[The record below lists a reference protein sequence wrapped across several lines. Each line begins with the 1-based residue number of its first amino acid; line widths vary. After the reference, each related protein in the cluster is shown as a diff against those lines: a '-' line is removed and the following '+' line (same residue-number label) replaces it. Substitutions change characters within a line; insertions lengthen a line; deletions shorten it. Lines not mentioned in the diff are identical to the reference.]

1 MDNIIMLIV
10 EHIPFILMVFISLP
24 IHEVAHGY
32 IANKLGDN
40 TAYYQGRLSLN
51 PLRHLDLFGTI
62 SMVLFG
68 YGWAKPVPIN
78 PVRFK
83 CNMRL
88 GIALTALAGP
98 VSNLILSLICMI
110 LLKCANLLGGA
121 TEIEFFFFLGWILSS
136 MCIAN
141 IGLAFFNLLPI
152 PPLDGSR
159 VLNYFLP
166 YKAQSFMDNLEQYS
180 SYIILGLLLISNRTN
195 LLSNIISVPMNAIIW
210 LFDKATFFLGDAW
223 SYTLEY
229 FLH

>member
-1 MDNIIMLIV
+1 
-10 EHIPFILMVFISLP
+10 
-24 IHEVAHGY
+24 
-32 IANKLGDN
+32 
-40 TAYYQGRLSLN
+40 
-51 PLRHLDLFGTI
+51 
-62 SMVLFG
+62 MVLFG

-110 LLKCANLLGGA
+110 LLKCTNLLGA
-121 TEIEFFFFLGWILSS
+121 STEIEFFFFLGWIFAS
-136 MCIAN
+136 MCFAN

-166 YKAQSFMDNLEQYS
+166 YKAQSFMDRMEQYS
-180 SYIILGLLLISNRTN
+180 SYIILGLLLLSNRTN
-195 LLSNIISVPMNAIIW
+195 LLSSILSFPMNGIIW

-223 SYTLEY
+223 YYTLEH
-229 FLH
+229 FLY

>member
-1 MDNIIMLIV
+1 MDDIIMLIIA
-10 EHIPFILMVFISLP
+10 HIPFILMVFISLP

-32 IANKLGDN
+32 IANKLGDD

-51 PLRHLDLFGTI
+51 PLRHLELFGTI

-110 LLKCANLLGGA
+110 LFKCTKLLGGA
-121 TEIEFFFFLGWILSS
+121 TGIEFFLFLSWILYS
-136 MCIAN
+136 MCTAN

-166 YKAQSFMDNLEQYS
+166 YKAQSFMDRMEQYS
-180 SYIILGLLLISNRTN
+180 SYIILGLLLLSNRTN
-195 LLSNIISVPMNAIIW
+195 LLSYI
-210 LFDKATFFLGDAW
+210 L
-223 SYTLEY
+223 
-229 FLH
+229 